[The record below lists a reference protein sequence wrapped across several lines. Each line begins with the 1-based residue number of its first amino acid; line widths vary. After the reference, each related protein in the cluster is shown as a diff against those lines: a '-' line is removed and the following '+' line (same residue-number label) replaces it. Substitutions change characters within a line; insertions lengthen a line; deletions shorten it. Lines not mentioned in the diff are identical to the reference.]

1 MPNTETNRIENK
13 EQLNE
18 DFEQE
23 VIAFLNYKEGGIV
36 YVGVRKDGQV
46 VGLKDVDLTQLQIK
60 DRIKNNIQPSTLGLF
75 DVIVETI
82 DDKEVIKVVISSG
95 TEKPYYLRKK
105 GRTPEGCYIRIG
117 SSKEQ
122 MTFDMIDEMY
132 SKRVKNP
139 LKEIESPRQDLT
151 FRQLKIYYEENG
163 MQLNDNFAKNL
174 NLLTSEGKY
183 NYNAYLLADEN
194 NVSIKLVKYLGTN
207 KLELVENHE
216 YGYCCI
222 ITATHRIL
230 ERLVAE
236 NTVYAKIEY
245 KGRKEVEMIDS
256 KALKEAVILPIQ
268 YPQLFEGKR
277 QPWKGILL
285 YGPPG
290 TGKSYLAKAA
300 ATETKGRFFSVSAAN
315 IVSKFMGESERL
327 LKALFELARK
337 NKPAVIFIDEIDSV
351 LSARSE
357 GENEATRRL
366 KTEFLIQMQGVGKD
380 DKGILVLGA
389 TNIPWGLDPAVRRR
403 FQKKIYISLPE
414 ANARKLMLKLNLG
427 DTYND
432 LTDEQFTILGNLT
445 KGYSGSDIYNLTQ
458 DAIYGPLRKCQ
469 RATHFKH
476 LDPNHIVPCSPS
488 DPGAKEMKINDIDHP
503 EMLVAPVVTFE
514 DFILSLQKMKPTVSE
529 EDLKRQQ
536 QFTQEFG
543 TEG

>member
-1 MPNTETNRIENK
+1 MVDINEYKKDYKMFCDKAAGCLKEDKNEEAVKFYKKAITSIENLIK
-13 EQLNE
+13 YDENKYNKPVYE
-18 DFEQE
+18 ENKKKVE
-23 VIAFLNYKEGGIV
+23 KKIEEIESKKKKIANKEGG
-36 YVGVRKDGQV
+36 DGNSEDDA
-46 VGLKDVDLTQLQIK
+46 LKKQL
-60 DRIKNNIQPSTLGLF
+60 
-75 DVIVETI
+75 
-82 DDKEVIKVVISSG
+82 
-95 TEKPYYLRKK
+95 
-105 GRTPEGCYIRIG
+105 EGCLV
-117 SSKEQ
+117 
-122 MTFDMIDEMY
+122 TEM
-132 SKRVKNP
+132 P
-139 LKEIESPRQDLT
+139 
-151 FRQLKIYYEENG
+151 
-163 MQLNDNFAKNL
+163 
-174 NLLTSEGKY
+174 
-183 NYNAYLLADEN
+183 
-194 NVSIKLVKYLGTN
+194 NVSWDDVAG
-207 KLELVENHE
+207 LEN
-216 YGYCCI
+216 
-222 ITATHRIL
+222 
-230 ERLVAE
+230 
-236 NTVYAKIEY
+236 AKQ
-245 KGRKEVEMIDS
+245 
-256 KALKEAVILPIQ
+256 ALKEAVILPIQ

-469 RATHFKH
+469 RATHFKN

-488 DPGAKEMKINDIDHP
+488 DPGARELKINEIEHP
-503 EMLVAPVVTFE
+503 ESLVAPVVTFE
-514 DFILSLQKMKPTVSE
+514 DFILSPLGIGTPVNFAPVQVETTSYKSWVSSVLNKKNPSIFAYNIKESKTGE
-529 EDLKRQQ
+529 ETGDWDSVIDNEGTISGNAIYDTAYIGKYKLPK
-536 QFTQEFG
+536 FKFIEAVEFDDNFKDFQNG
-543 TEG
+543 KLGLGNCHYADESDKE

>member
-1 MPNTETNRIENK
+1 MVDINEYKKDFKMFCDKAKACLDEQKFEDAVKFYKKAKTSLESLIKFDENK
-13 EQLNE
+13 YNHPVYENKKK
-18 DFEQE
+18 E
-23 VIAFLNYKEGGIV
+23 VEKKIEELESKKKKVANKEGG
-36 YVGVRKDGQV
+36 GGEDDEDAK
-46 VGLKDVDLTQLQIK
+46 LKDQL
-60 DRIKNNIQPSTLGLF
+60 
-75 DVIVETI
+75 
-82 DDKEVIKVVISSG
+82 SG
-95 TEKPYYLRKK
+95 CLVTEMP
-105 GRTPEGCYIRIG
+105 
-117 SSKEQ
+117 
-122 MTFDMIDEMY
+122 
-132 SKRVKNP
+132 
-139 LKEIESPRQDLT
+139 
-151 FRQLKIYYEENG
+151 
-163 MQLNDNFAKNL
+163 
-174 NLLTSEGKY
+174 
-183 NYNAYLLADEN
+183 
-194 NVSIKLVKYLGTN
+194 NVSWDDVAG
-207 KLELVENHE
+207 LEN
-216 YGYCCI
+216 
-222 ITATHRIL
+222 
-230 ERLVAE
+230 
-236 NTVYAKIEY
+236 AKQ
-245 KGRKEVEMIDS
+245 
-256 KALKEAVILPIQ
+256 ALKEAVILPIQ

-414 ANARKLMLKLNLG
+414 SKARKLMLKLNLG

-432 LTDEQFTILGNLT
+432 LTDEQFSILGDLT
-445 KGYSGSDIYNLTQ
+445 EGYSGSDIYNLTQ

-476 LDPNHIVPCSPS
+476 LDERHIVPCSPS
-488 DPGAKEMKINDIDHP
+488 DPGAMEMKINDIADP
-503 EMLVAPVVTFE
+503 GSLVAPVVTFE
-514 DFILSLQKMKPTVSE
+514 DFILSLQKMKPTVSQA
-529 EDLKRQQ
+529 DLEKQLK
-536 QFTQEFG
+536 FTEEFG

>member
-1 MPNTETNRIENK
+1 MVDINEYKKDFKMYCDKAQSFLKEEKFEDAVKFYKKAKTCLESLIKFDENKYNHPVYENKKKEIEQKIEELQSKKKKVAAKEGGGSGETDEDAALK
-13 EQLNE
+13 EQLSGCLVT
-18 DFEQE
+18 E
-23 VIAFLNYKEGGIV
+23 V
-36 YVGVRKDGQV
+36 
-46 VGLKDVDLTQLQIK
+46 
-60 DRIKNNIQPSTLGLF
+60 P
-75 DVIVETI
+75 
-82 DDKEVIKVVISSG
+82 
-95 TEKPYYLRKK
+95 
-105 GRTPEGCYIRIG
+105 
-117 SSKEQ
+117 
-122 MTFDMIDEMY
+122 
-132 SKRVKNP
+132 
-139 LKEIESPRQDLT
+139 
-151 FRQLKIYYEENG
+151 
-163 MQLNDNFAKNL
+163 
-174 NLLTSEGKY
+174 
-183 NYNAYLLADEN
+183 
-194 NVSIKLVKYLGTN
+194 NVSWDDVAG
-207 KLELVENHE
+207 LEN
-216 YGYCCI
+216 
-222 ITATHRIL
+222 
-230 ERLVAE
+230 
-236 NTVYAKIEY
+236 AKQ
-245 KGRKEVEMIDS
+245 
-256 KALKEAVILPIQ
+256 ALKEAVILPIQ

-327 LKALFELARK
+327 IKALFELARK

-414 ANARKLMLKLNLG
+414 SNARKLMVKLNLG

-432 LTDEQFTILGNLT
+432 LTEEQFKILGDLT
-445 KGYSGSDIYNLTQ
+445 EGYSGSDIYNLTQ

-476 LDPNHIVPCSPS
+476 LDEKHIVPCSPS
-488 DPGAKEMKINDIDHP
+488 DPGAKEMKINDIADP
-503 EMLVAPVVTFE
+503 SSLVAPVVTFE
-514 DFILSLQKMKPTVSE
+514 DFILSLQKMKPTVSK
-529 EDLKRQQ
+529 EDLKRQED
-536 QFTQEFG
+536 FTKEFG

>member
-1 MPNTETNRIENK
+1 MVDIGEYKKDFKMFCDKAAGFLKEEKYEEALRFYGKAKVSLENLIKFDENK
-13 EQLNE
+13 YNKPVYE
-18 DFEQE
+18 DKKKELEKKIEELQKKKKK
-23 VIAFLNYKEGGIV
+23 VAAKEGG
-36 YVGVRKDGQV
+36 GSGENDEDQA
-46 VGLKDVDLTQLQIK
+46 LKDQL
-60 DRIKNNIQPSTLGLF
+60 
-75 DVIVETI
+75 
-82 DDKEVIKVVISSG
+82 SG
-95 TEKPYYLRKK
+95 CLVTELP
-105 GRTPEGCYIRIG
+105 
-117 SSKEQ
+117 
-122 MTFDMIDEMY
+122 
-132 SKRVKNP
+132 
-139 LKEIESPRQDLT
+139 
-151 FRQLKIYYEENG
+151 
-163 MQLNDNFAKNL
+163 
-174 NLLTSEGKY
+174 
-183 NYNAYLLADEN
+183 
-194 NVSIKLVKYLGTN
+194 NVSWDDVAG
-207 KLELVENHE
+207 LEN
-216 YGYCCI
+216 
-222 ITATHRIL
+222 
-230 ERLVAE
+230 
-236 NTVYAKIEY
+236 AKQ
-245 KGRKEVEMIDS
+245 
-256 KALKEAVILPIQ
+256 ALKEAVILPIQ

-327 LKALFELARK
+327 IKALFELARK

-432 LTDEQFTILGNLT
+432 ITDEQFKILGDLT
-445 KGYSGSDIYNLTQ
+445 DGYSGSDIYNLTQ

-469 RATHFKH
+469 RATHFKYLDAQQH
-476 LDPNHIVPCSPS
+476 LVPCSPS
-488 DPGAKEMKINDIDHP
+488 DQGAMEMKINDIPNP
-503 EMLVAPVVTFE
+503 EKLVAPVVTFE
-514 DFILSLQKMKPTVSE
+514 DFILSLQRMKPTVSK
-529 EDLKRQQ
+529 EDLKRQDE
-536 QFTQEFG
+536 FTKEFG